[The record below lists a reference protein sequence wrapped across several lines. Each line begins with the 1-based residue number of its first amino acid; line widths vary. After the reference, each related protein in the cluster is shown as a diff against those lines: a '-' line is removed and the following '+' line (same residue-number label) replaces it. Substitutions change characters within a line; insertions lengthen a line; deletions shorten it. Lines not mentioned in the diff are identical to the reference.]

1 MSSTDTPLALWRSTY
16 KLWPGDIEQHL
27 YTLRGIG
34 FPVSKLASE
43 GYVIFHNRFQYG
55 RI

>member
-1 MSSTDTPLALWRSTY
+1 MSNQTLIKA
-16 KLWPGDIEQHL
+16 GDIEQHL

-34 FPVSKLASE
+34 FPVSKLGSE
-43 GYVIFHNRFQYG
+43 GYIIFHNRFQYG

>member
-1 MSSTDTPLALWRSTY
+1 MFVYVRRNVVIFSV
-16 KLWPGDIEQHL
+16 DIEQHL
-27 YTLRGIG
+27 YTLWGIG

-43 GYVIFHNRFQYG
+43 GYIIFHNG